1 MIRVYR
7 LPAFIRARVQ
17 AGLTLLWTLHLPLLQ
32 PSSPASLVARTLHT
46 VLGNQISEYTYVDFC
61 AGAGGPTPYFEADL
75 NAQLASNHKQS
86 HDDESLQSKD
96 HVDKDSTESYRP
108 VDFVLTDI
116 APHISAWNAAAQKSP
131 HLHYVSK
138 SIDAANA
145 PTDMLDSLGLAS
157 RPAGQKVV
165 RLFSLAFHHFP
176 DPLARSIL
184 ENTLKTSS
192 GFAILELQGRTLA
205 SCIMIA
211 LMGPLILL
219 VTPFYFWRDPIHLIF
234 TYLIPI
240 IPIVLVFDGFVSSI
254 RTRTGEEVKQMADAL
269 EGDASANWE
278 FRWGTEWH
286 TKVIGE
292 MTWIIGIK
300 KDS

>member
-1 MIRVYR
+1 M
-7 LPAFIRARVQ
+7 
-17 AGLTLLWTLHLPLLQ
+17 
-32 PSSPASLVARTLHT
+32 
-46 VLGNQISEYTYVDFC
+46 DFC

-75 NAQLASNHKQS
+75 NARLESNHKQS
-86 HDDESLQSKD
+86 HHDDDEDLRSEGQIDENLKGA
-96 HVDKDSTESYRP
+96 YRP

-116 APHISAWNAAAQKSP
+116 APHISAWDSAAQKSP
-131 HLHYVSK
+131 HLHYVSRPV
-138 SIDAANA
+138 DAANA

-157 RPAGQKVV
+157 GPSGPKVF

-219 VTPFYFWRDPIHLIF
+219 ITPFYFWRDPVHLIF

-240 IPIVLVFDGFVSSI
+240 IPFVLVFDGFISSI
-254 RTRTGEEVKQMADAL
+254 RTRTGEEVKQMADSLGGA
-269 EGDASANWE
+269 ASADWE
-278 FRWGTEWH
+278 FRWGTERH

-292 MTWIIGIK
+292 MTWIIGVK
-300 KDS
+300 KYS